1 MYKISEKGDTIMA
14 LEPEKLKITKT
25 EYKEISIPENYFKE
39 LDFKEEALVEVSNS
53 TLIIRPT
60 KEVEYVDLSEY
71 ILKDLIDEGYTGN
84 ELLVKFKEI
93 KEGIPFAI
101 NNMAEEALANKA
113 LTHDMNFDKFFEE
126 VEDE

>member
-1 MYKISEKGDTIMA
+1 MKKTKKKYK
-14 LEPEKLKITKT
+14 KINNH
-25 EYKEISIPENYFKE
+25 ENYLKE

-113 LTHDMNFDKFFEE
+113 LTHDMSFDKFFED